1 MKKNNNGVSLL
12 ELVVCIAI
20 VAILASFAIPA
31 YQEYRAQQEAKSLPH
46 LLNMQIIQAKNHALT
61 YRNQIVICSSQN
73 LEQCE
78 DEQWNKGLLIFVDT
92 NNDKELNSD
101 EKILSKVMLDLE
113 YGRLDWRGAL
123 NKPRL
128 FFKADTGLPRGSNGS
143 FFYCAS
149 SSTNLNK
156 RLVLSPMGHLR
167 VESLASTC

>member
-46 LLNMQIIQAKNHALT
+46 LLNMQIIQAKNYALT

-101 EKILSKVMLDLE
+101 EK
-113 YGRLDWRGAL
+113 
-123 NKPRL
+123 
-128 FFKADTGLPRGSNGS
+128 
-143 FFYCAS
+143 YC
-149 SSTNLNK
+149 LK
-156 RLVLSPMGHLR
+156 
-167 VESLASTC
+167 